1 MHNFKNFDRML
12 KEATKRG
19 FRVEHKNAKVMVFHP
34 DKEKGFRLFRK
45 GLSPLAKIYQQ
56 IKKNYI
62 FNKKNFIFQ

>member
-34 DKEKGFRLFRK
+34 DKEKGFRLFHPDEK
-45 GLSPLAKIYQQ
+45 GYHHLRRFI
-56 IKKNYI
+56 
-62 FNKKNFIFQ
+62 NK